1 MKQIW
6 HDIKAKT
13 KYFPD
18 MKFKKFHFCPP
29 PQKKKNN
36 QQNYD
41 YVVIIYFKL
50 ELERQ
55 T

>member
-29 PQKKKNN
+29 PPPKKKTTNKTM
-36 QQNYD
+36 
-41 YVVIIYFKL
+41 IM
-50 ELERQ
+50 
-55 T
+55 